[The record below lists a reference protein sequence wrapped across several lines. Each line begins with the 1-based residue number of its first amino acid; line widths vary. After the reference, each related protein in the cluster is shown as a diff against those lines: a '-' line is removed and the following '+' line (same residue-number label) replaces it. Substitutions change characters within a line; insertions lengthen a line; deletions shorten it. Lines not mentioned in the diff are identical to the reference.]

1 MDKDQYIVI
10 AGKVADGIASE
21 SELALYNA
29 YYNKYQEKYPQWNQL
44 SNEERKVMLEETE
57 LLIHTQLRHEVPVK
71 QFKLWP
77 RIAVAAAAVIG
88 MAIGIY
94 FFNAPR
100 HPDAG
105 QDPALAKYKHDIAPG
120 GNRATLTS
128 ADGKTM
134 QLSDAKTGIA
144 VSDDI
149 KYNDGTNIDP
159 SGFEMT
165 AVNSHSLE
173 VGTPRGGTYSIIL
186 QDGTKVWL
194 NADSKLKFFSNY
206 RNKAQRIVILTG
218 EAYFEVATA
227 YTSVQGRTTK
237 QPFLV
242 LSNGQRIEVL
252 GTHFNVSAYPG
263 DPVAT
268 TTLLEGSITL
278 NKTLLKPNQQA
289 ELMGKGG
296 LIISNVDA
304 SKAIA
309 WKEGQ
314 FSFQNEALESIM
326 RKVGRWYDV
335 EVIYKDENLRKAI
348 IWGKVSRFENISKV
362 LSKLQLTG
370 QAKFKV
376 EGRSVY
382 VFN

>member
-1 MDKDQYIVI
+1 M
-10 AGKVADGIASE
+10 
-21 SELALYNA
+21 
-29 YYNKYQEKYPQWNQL
+29 
-44 SNEERKVMLEETE
+44 
-57 LLIHTQLRHEVPVK
+57 
-71 QFKLWP
+71 
-77 RIAVAAAAVIG
+77 
-88 MAIGIY
+88 
-94 FFNAPR
+94 
-100 HPDAG
+100 
-105 QDPALAKYKHDIAPG
+105 
-120 GNRATLTS
+120 
-128 ADGKTM
+128 
-134 QLSDAKTGIA
+134 
-144 VSDDI
+144 
-149 KYNDGTNIDP
+149 
-159 SGFEMT
+159 
-165 AVNSHSLE
+165 
-173 VGTPRGGTYSIIL
+173 
-186 QDGTKVWL
+186 
-194 NADSKLKFFSNY
+194 
-206 RNKAQRIVILTG
+206 
-218 EAYFEVATA
+218 
-227 YTSVQGRTTK
+227 
-237 QPFLV
+237 
-242 LSNGQRIEVL
+242 
-252 GTHFNVSAYPG
+252 
-263 DPVAT
+263 AT
-268 TTLLEGSITL
+268 TTLLEGSIAL